1 MPGGSRCFDWKVCV
15 MVARMSVQEIVER
28 TARNLED
35 ALASSGAWVEAQELA
50 RRAEEEHAGVVRR
63 VLREGVAESEL
74 RAVGVVLPDLERRG
88 GSRSRRRGRVA
99 GAGKVEEVSGGGS
112 GE

>member
-1 MPGGSRCFDWKVCV
+1 

-88 GSRSRRRGRVA
+88 GSRSRRRGKGGESSASVSA
-99 GAGKVEEVSGGGS
+99 GESSS